1 MCFSISDPSSHPIFG
16 YNVKGVLSVVYKK
29 INGSV
34 NYRSWHA
41 SCHTI
46 TIHTWF
52 CDFIGSKYRSQSCA
66 NTRTVFRPKKKRWG
80 ILDFYHK
87 LFPEHEW
94 YLSLLTAVAYMSV
107 TTFICDDYTT
117 CLKIIKLI
125 NCITHV
131 MIILGPCRNNDFFL
145 SNKFQAGMAKFALF
159 LCAHVVHT
167 NANWHSSLK
176 NEIINLT
183 DVGKDGSATEFSGD
197 VGHRYQIH
205 I

>member
-1 MCFSISDPSSHPIFG
+1 MLSII
-16 YNVKGVLSVVYKK
+16 YEK
-29 INGSV
+29 INGSI
-34 NYRSWHA
+34 NYRLWHA

-52 CDFIGSKYRSQSCA
+52 CDSLGQNMDRSHVTIRVPEFI
-66 NTRTVFRPKKKRWG
+66 FRPKKKYWEHWTFT
-80 ILDFYHK
+80 INYFL
-87 LFPEHEW
+87 EHEW
-94 YLSLLTAVAYMSV
+94 YHLCPLTVVAYMSV

-159 LCAHVVHT
+159 LCVHMLCT
-167 NANWHSSLK
+167 QM
-176 NEIINLT
+176 
-183 DVGKDGSATEFSGD
+183 
-197 VGHRYQIH
+197 QIDTVPSKMK
-205 I
+205 